1 MKRALLTLLATLAV
15 AAPAQAATITVTS
28 FEDSGNALCPS
39 TNQCTLRRAIELSKT
54 NGGTNSA
61 DTIVL
66 QAGTYDLSALQQI
79 STGGAMTSPALK
91 HALLELLPHLLLGD
105 ITRWLVERG
114 PVAEVLAVLEHHI
127 DAGDADVQNAIA
139 VSFLEN
145 LFGDDPGELAV
156 RAALGPR
163 LKAEFHAM
171 ESWTP
176 DDPEAAT

>member
-1 MKRALLTLLATLAV
+1 MTGIHDLIQDLIA
-15 AAPAQAATITVTS
+15 AAPELDV
-28 FEDSGNALCPS
+28 L
-39 TNQCTLRRAIELSKT
+39 LREHL
-54 NGGTNSA
+54 A
-61 DTIVL
+61 D
-66 QAGTYDLSALQQI
+66 YD
-79 STGGAMTSPALK
+79 
-91 HALLELLPHLLLGD
+91 ELLPHLLLGD

-127 DAGDADVQNAIA
+127 DAGDGDVQHVIA

-171 ESWTP
+171 ERWTP

>member
-1 MKRALLTLLATLAV
+1 MNVGNAPA
-15 AAPAQAATITVTS
+15 AAPT
-28 FEDSGNALCPS
+28 
-39 TNQCTLRRAIELSKT
+39 TLVARSLDEMIRA
-54 NGGTNSA
+54 
-61 DTIVL
+61 D
-66 QAGTYDLSALQQI
+66 YD
-79 STGGAMTSPALK
+79 
-91 HALLELLPHLLLGD
+91 ELLPHLLLGD

-127 DAGDADVQNAIA
+127 DAGDGDVQHVIA

-171 ESWTP
+171 ERWTP